1 MEEMCE
7 GFVLKTYERIF
18 GVEETFSARDVS
30 RYFPKLKPGNF
41 MQFYF
46 EHLLVCLYNLDVIF
60 ICAMNLDEYFTKF
73 ISSKFLI
80 FNLWDFLW
88 YCWPKVQNEGN
99 TYINL
104 NNYHNCFFHCL

>member
-46 EHLLVCLYNLDVIF
+46 EYLLVCL
-60 ICAMNLDEYFTKF
+60 
-73 ISSKFLI
+73 
-80 FNLWDFLW
+80 
-88 YCWPKVQNEGN
+88 
-99 TYINL
+99 
-104 NNYHNCFFHCL
+104 